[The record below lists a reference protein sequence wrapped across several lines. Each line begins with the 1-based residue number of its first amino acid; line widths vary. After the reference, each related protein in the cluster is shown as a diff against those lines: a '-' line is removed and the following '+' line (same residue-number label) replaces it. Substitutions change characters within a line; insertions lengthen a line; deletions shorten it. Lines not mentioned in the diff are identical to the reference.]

1 MALTPKQ
8 RQQLKAKAHALKP
21 VILLGQHGLTD
32 AVQKEIEQALV
43 DHELIKIRVGGED
56 KEERRQIAN
65 EICVARNAELVQAI
79 GKIIAIYR
87 KRPAE
92 KKSKK

>member
-8 RQQLKAKAHALKP
+8 RQQLKAKAHALNP
-21 VILLGQHGLTD
+21 VVLLGQHGLTD

-56 KEERRQIAN
+56 KEERRQMAN

-87 KRPAE
+87 KRPPS
-92 KKSKK
+92 KTSKK